1 MTMPDHAQADHEGL
15 LIRADASTQLGA
27 GHAMR
32 CFALAKAWQKSGGR
46 VTVAMSEALP
56 GMQDR
61 FRNQGIRVEHVSSEG
76 GSKEDAK
83 QTGALGLRIGARW
96 TVVDGYHFEAAY
108 VRHLRDAG
116 QRVLLFDDYGC
127 FGEYCSDVVLNQNL
141 GAREEMYLQR
151 SEYTKL
157 LLGTDYALLRPEFLG
172 IDRFHEPVRA
182 TNRLLVCMGGS
193 DAENVTEKAIQ
204 AVAQVGGK
212 MQTTVVVG
220 SGNPHQEQLRGL
232 AARLPGVRIQHNPA
246 NMAELMCEAD
256 LAVSAAGSTCW
267 ELAYLG
273 VPMIVTAIAKNQEK
287 NAQALS
293 ERGAAINLGWHENA
307 SLTEISNSIG
317 QLAGDVVRR
326 RAMSQAARNLV
337 DGLGAKR
344 VINVLRG
351 AAA

>member
-1 MTMPDHAQADHEGL
+1 MTMPHHAQADHEGL

-46 VTVAMSEALP
+46 VTIAMSEALP

-61 FRNQGIRVEHVSSEG
+61 FRNEGIQVEHVSSEG

-96 TVVDGYHFEAAY
+96 TVVDGYHFGPDYE
-108 VRHLRDAG
+108 RLLRDAG
-116 QRVLLFDDYGC
+116 QRVLLFDDDGC
-127 FGEYCSDVVLNQNL
+127 FREYCSDVVLNQNL
-141 GAREEMYLQR
+141 GASEEMYLQR
-151 SEYTKL
+151 SERTKL

-172 IDRFHEPVRA
+172 MDRFHEPVPA

-204 AVAQVGGK
+204 AVAQASGK
-212 MQTTVVVG
+212 FQTTVVVG
-220 SGNPHQEQLRGL
+220 SGNPHQEQLRAI
-232 AARLPGVRIQHNPA
+232 AARLPGVRMQHDPA

-256 LAVSAAGSTCW
+256 VAVSAAGSTCW

-273 VPMIVTAIAKNQEK
+273 VPMIVTVIAKNQEK
-287 NAQALS
+287 NAQALA
-293 ERGAAINLGWHENA
+293 ECGAAINLGWHENVP
-307 SLTEISNSIG
+307 LTEISRSIE
-317 QLAGDVVRR
+317 QLAGDAARR
-326 RAMSQAARNLV
+326 RAMSEAARNLV
-337 DGLGAKR
+337 DGLGAKL

-351 AAA
+351 ATA